1 MEKLIWIIDEEWAD
15 YDLEKEL
22 LKEKYPDCKIEF
34 SNYDYYSD
42 LEKFGKNA
50 DAILC
55 QIYAP
60 IPRETIKQL
69 AKCKAI
75 AVYGGGYDRVDT
87 IAAKE
92 QGIRVTN
99 VSNYCKEDLADYTMG
114 AIYHFNK
121 SFGTL
126 TQNVRQL
133 EWGAQAINTPSK
145 RVSHAV
151 LHIIGLGRIG
161 KEVAKKAI
169 ANGMTV
175 TAYDPNVSDET
186 MRQLGVKK
194 TDWDSGLN
202 QADYISVN
210 CILQEDTVHLLKY
223 EDFQKMKP
231 TAYLVNTARGKIID
245 EEAMVNAI
253 DQGLISAAMVDVIQN
268 EPPAYSEPI
277 FSCEKILITP
287 HVSYIS
293 DQSYEELKRR
303 AVNNAIMGIEGK
315 ISPDLVNG

>member
-15 YDLEKEL
+15 YDLEKAL
-22 LKEKYPDCKIEF
+22 LEEKYPGCKIEF
-34 SNYDYYSD
+34 SNYDYYED

-50 DAILC
+50 DAIIC

-60 IPRETIKQL
+60 IPRKTIEKL
-69 AKCKAI
+69 NKCKAI

-92 QGIRVTN
+92 QGIKVTN

-133 EWGAQAINTPSK
+133 EWGAQAINTPAK
-145 RVSHAV
+145 RVSHSV

-161 KEVAKKAI
+161 KEVAQKAI

-175 TAYDPNVSDET
+175 TAYDPNVDNDT
-186 MRQLGVKK
+186 MAQLGVKK
-194 TDWDSGLN
+194 TDWDSGLS
-202 QADYISVN
+202 QADYVSIN
-210 CILQEDTVHLLKY
+210 CILQEDTVHLVKY
-223 EDFQKMKP
+223 EDFKKMKP
-231 TAYLVNTARGKIID
+231 SAYLINTARGKIID
-245 EEAMVNAI
+245 EGAMVNAVN
-253 DQGLISAAMVDVIQN
+253 QGLISAAMVDVIQN
-268 EPPAYSEPI
+268 EPPTYSEPI

-303 AVNNAIMGIEGK
+303 AVNNIVMGMEGK